1 MKHGEGME
9 RAHDLYVYQQMTFD
23 EISSRVSRTEKTIR
37 KWADDGGWREERD
50 RLFEHSKNVHEKLY
64 LLVDAITDRL
74 IRDVKSDSPLS
85 SHSVQSLTKL
95 VNSMKSL
102 YKYEGDVEEEQNAD
116 QPKSKTTP
124 EDLARRVREVLGG

>member
-23 EISSRVSRTEKTIR
+23 EISSRVGRTEKTIR
-37 KWADDGGWREERD
+37 KWADDGGWRDERD

-64 LLVDAITDRL
+64 RLVDAITERM
-74 IRDVKSDSPLS
+74 ISDLTGENPLS
-85 SHSVQSLTKL
+85 PQSVHALTGL

-102 YKYEGDVEEEQNAD
+102 YKYEGDVEGDLLSD
-116 QPKSKTTP
+116 QPKEKATP
-124 EDLARRVREVLGG
+124 EDIARRVREVLGA